1 MAVYVI
7 VDINIKDQAAFDDY
21 KRGVPPMISKYGGEY
36 LARGGNTQTL
46 EGDWKPGRIVLL
58 KFPDQAAV
66 KAFLNDP
73 EYQPLKA
80 LRVSASDRMSLYSS
94 QGGMRIMDL

>member
-7 VDINIKDQAAFDDY
+7 VDIHVKDQAAFDDY
-21 KRGVPPMISKYGGEY
+21 KRGVPPMISKHGGEY
-36 LARGGNTQTL
+36 LARGGAIQML

-58 KFPDQAAV
+58 KFPDQSAV
-66 KAFLNDP
+66 NAFLNDP

-80 LRVSASDRMSLYSS
+80 LRKSAADSQMVSVE
-94 QGGMRIMDL
+94 GI

>member
-7 VDINIKDQAAFDDY
+7 VDIHVKDEAAFASY
-21 KRGVPPMISKYGGEY
+21 KRGVPPMISKHGGEY
-36 LARGGNTQTL
+36 LARGGNTQML
-46 EGDWKPGRIVLL
+46 EGDWKPWRIVLL

-73 EYQPLKA
+73 EYQPLKV
-80 LRVSASDRMSLYSS
+80 LRESAADSQMVSVE
-94 QGGMRIMDL
+94 GI

>member
-7 VDINIKDQAAFDDY
+7 VDIHIKDQAAFEGY
-21 KRGVPPMISKYGGEY
+21 KRGVPPMITKHGGEY
-36 LARGGNTQTL
+36 LARGGAAETL
-46 EGDWKPGRIVLL
+46 EGDWKPGRVVLL

-73 EYQPLKA
+73 EYQPLKV
-80 LRVSASDRMSLYSS
+80 LRESAADSQMVSVE
-94 QGGMRIMDL
+94 GI

>member
-7 VDINIKDQAAFDDY
+7 VDIHVKDEAAFEGY
-21 KRGVPPMISKYGGEY
+21 KRGVPPMVSKHGGEY
-36 LARGGNTQTL
+36 LARGGAAETL
-46 EGDWKPGRIVLL
+46 EGEWRPGRVVLL

-73 EYQPLKA
+73 EYQPLKV
-80 LRVSASDRMSLYSS
+80 LRETAADSQMVSVE
-94 QGGMRIMDL
+94 GI